1 VGIAADIRERI
12 LSRQLGPHALLP
24 SEREL
29 SEKYGV
35 SRMTARQALTVLES
49 EGHVY
54 RRPPRGTFVAEPRVR
69 FHIGSFTQEATRLG
83 HQAHAQLLWAKKAPP
98 DPQARTALEL
108 PEDGLVHAFRRL
120 RLMEE
125 EPIALETTY
134 FPADLTPG
142 IIDKADDGSLWALL
156 EDEYGVALDRS
167 DAVLESIILDEE
179 SCNRLKIR
187 AASPGILLTRR
198 TYDANGRCVEYARDV
213 YRADRA
219 AFEVS
224 ATLAR

>member
-1 VGIAADIRERI
+1 MAAPWSIPYGLSHKVNLHHMQSQGAWPWKSIWYRPSGTGLRYHASMATTKGSRSPRYVGIAADIRERI

-134 FPADLTPG
+134 
-142 IIDKADDGSLWALL
+142 
-156 EDEYGVALDRS
+156 
-167 DAVLESIILDEE
+167 
-179 SCNRLKIR
+179 
-187 AASPGILLTRR
+187 
-198 TYDANGRCVEYARDV
+198 
-213 YRADRA
+213 
-219 AFEVS
+219 
-224 ATLAR
+224 